1 MTGVALGVA
10 VFLLALNAY
19 FVAVEFALV
28 AASRPALEPLADQGN
43 RRARR
48 ALECM
53 ADLNRQ
59 LAGAQLGITVTSLA
73 LGWIVEPAVAEL
85 IVGLFDGMSEAQAHT
100 IATVIA
106 LAIVIVLHIVLGEML
121 PKNIALAGPEKTAL
135 ALAPSHRIYALV
147 TSPLLWLL
155 NESSN
160 LICRV
165 IGVEPKDELA
175 AAWTPD
181 ELSAMVAESRGEGLI
196 GDFEHT
202 LLSGA
207 LHLGERPAASV
218 MVPLAEV
225 VTAPADL
232 SLSGLEALVVDTGH
246 TRIPLVE
253 TDGGISTYIHS
264 KDLFSVAPDEWATP
278 AATAIRRPLLS
289 VGADRKLEDVLF
301 RMKQVATHVAA
312 VRDEEQIVGIV
323 TLEDIL
329 ESLVGDILDE
339 SDA

>member
-1 MTGVALGVA
+1 MTGVALAVA
-10 VFLLALNAY
+10 VLLLALNAY

-28 AASRPALEPLADQGN
+28 AASRSALEPLADQGN

-59 LAGAQLGITVTSLA
+59 LAGAQLGITATSLA
-73 LGWIVEPAVAEL
+73 LGWLVEPVAAAL
-85 IVGLFDGMSEAQAHT
+85 LVNLFDGLSETQAHT
-100 IATVIA
+100 MATIVA

-121 PKNIALAGPEKTAL
+121 PKNIALAGPEKAAL

-147 TSPLLWLL
+147 AAPVLWSL
-155 NESSN
+155 NACSN
-160 LICRV
+160 LTCRL
-165 IGVEPKDELA
+165 IGVEPKDELS

-207 LHLGERPAASV
+207 LHLGERPAVSV
-218 MVPLAEV
+218 MVPLAQV
-225 VTAPADL
+225 VTAPAAQPL
-232 SLSGLEALVVDTGH
+232 AGLEQLVVTTGH
-246 TRIPLVE
+246 TRIPLVDD
-253 TDGGISTYIHS
+253 TGVMTTYIHS
-264 KDLFSVAPDEWATP
+264 KDLFSVAPDQWEEAP
-278 AATAIRRPLLS
+278 GDELKRPLLS
-289 VGADRKLEDVLF
+289 VSADRKLEDVLF
-301 RMKQVATHVAA
+301 RMNQATTHVAA
-312 VRDEEQIVGIV
+312 VRDGETIVGIV
-323 TLEDIL
+323 TLEDVL

-339 SDA
+339 SDT